1 MNELV
6 ERLSSKKYSVQANR
20 PDKNAAELKK
30 RIDMNF
36 VHIFFKETGTELG
49 IFLDQEKCD
58 YSNVNWEEGTGKVHF
73 EGAITLNYEKVRCV
87 ADINVKTMNGKGKL
101 DLFGDEEE
109 YAKIIS
115 ASKAY

>member
-20 PDKNAAELKK
+20 PDKSAAELKK

-36 VHIFFKETGTELG
+36 VHILFKETGTELG

-58 YSNVNWEEGTGKVHF
+58 YTNVDWDEGTGKAHF

-87 ADINVKTMNGKGKL
+87 ADINVKTMNGKGQL
-101 DLFGDEEE
+101 HLIEDEQE
-109 YAKIIS
+109 YANIIS